1 MTGSSGAAG
10 LMPVIITVPIVV
22 ACVLVAAGSALP
34 RRVNDLL
41 ATGTAAAV
49 TALGAVVLAGAA
61 RGRLVAWAGGWRP
74 VHGLSVGIPL
84 IADRLSAGLV
94 VLIGGLACCALL
106 YSWRYVE
113 SASGR
118 FHALM
123 LLFAAGMSGFAL
135 SGDVFDMF
143 VFFELMGAAAYALT
157 GMKIED
163 KSAVQGGLTFGIINS
178 LAAYLSLAGVA
189 ILYARTGQLGLPQL
203 GRLLSQH
210 RPDALVVAA
219 FVLILAGFMVKGAMV
234 PFHFWVAD
242 AHAVAPAPVCVLFSG
257 VMVELGLY
265 GMARVYWV
273 AFSGTLPAGDARRAF
288 LVLGVV
294 TALAGAVMCVAQR
307 HLKRLL
313 AYATIAHAGLV
324 TMGFA
329 ALSTAGTAGA
339 ALQAAGYAGAGGA
352 LFLIA
357 GAILDR
363 YGNLDELRLHGTGRG
378 ERVLSWLWFIAAFTL
393 AGLPPS
399 GIALGRSVAQDALS
413 AAGYP
418 WALALFIAVSAL
430 TGGAVLRAGARVYL
444 GLGPRPELGT
454 GPEESEETSGAGEKR
469 DTPALDRTPA
479 TMLLAI
485 MILVAA
491 GMALGLLPP
500 AREAFEAAG
509 QQFTDRAG
517 YIAQAL
523 GHAAAVT
530 RPAPASGW
538 TVSGTGY
545 GLLSAAL
552 AVLVAGLGLY
562 PSRLPAAVRAAF
574 SPLRPVVTGLHR
586 MHSGHIG
593 DYVAWLFAG
602 ITAVAA
608 LVGLPLL

>member
-1 MTGSSGAAG
+1 MTGSSGAAA
-10 LMPVIITVPIVV
+10 LMPVIITVPIAA

-49 TALGAVVLAGAA
+49 TALGAVLLAGSA

-94 VLIGGLACCALL
+94 VLTGGLAFCALL

-123 LLFAAGMSGFAL
+123 LLFVAGMSGFAL

-178 LAAYLSLAGVA
+178 LAAYLSLSGVA

-203 GRLLSQH
+203 GRELSHH

-219 FVLILAGFMVKGAMV
+219 FVLILAGFMVKGALV

-265 GMARVYWV
+265 GAARVYWT
-273 AFSGTLPAGDARRAF
+273 AFSGTLPAGDVRRTF

-313 AYATIAHAGLV
+313 AYATIAHVGLF
-324 TMGFA
+324 TMSFA
-329 ALSTAGTAGA
+329 ALSAGGTAGA
-339 ALQAAGYAGAGGA
+339 ALQVTGYAGTSAA

-357 GAILDR
+357 GLILDR
-363 YGNLDELRLHGTGRG
+363 YGNVDELRLYRAGRA
-378 ERVLSWLWFIAAFTL
+378 ERAAPWLWFIAAFTL
-393 AGLPPS
+393 AGLPPF
-399 GIALGRSVAQDALS
+399 GLALGQSVAGDAVS
-413 AAGYP
+413 AAGFP
-418 WALALFIAVSAL
+418 WGLALFIAVPAL

-444 GLGPRPELGT
+444 GLGPRPERS
-454 GPEESEETSGAGEKR
+454 GPGSGETSGDDEKR
-469 DTPALDRTPA
+469 DTPALDHTPPA
-479 TMLLAI
+479 MLLTI
-485 MILVAA
+485 MILAAA
-491 GMALGLLPP
+491 GLALGLLPP
-500 AREAFEAAG
+500 VREAFAAAG
-509 QQFTDRAG
+509 QQFNDRAG
-517 YIAQAL
+517 YLAQAL
-523 GHAAAVT
+523 GHAAAAT
-530 RPAPASGW
+530 RPVPAGGW
-538 TVSGTGY
+538 TVPGVAF
-545 GLLSAAL
+545 GLLCVVL
-552 AVLVAGLGLY
+552 AILVAGLGLY
-562 PSRLPAAVRAAF
+562 SSRLPAAVRSACWPA
-574 SPLRPVVTGLHR
+574 RPVLAGLHR
-586 MHSGHIG
+586 LHSGHVG

-602 ITAVAA
+602 LTAVAA

>member
-1 MTGSSGAAG
+1 MTGNSGAAS

-22 ACVLVAAGSALP
+22 SCVLVAAGSALP

-49 TALGAVVLAGAA
+49 TALGAAVLAGAA

-94 VLIGGLACCALL
+94 VLIGGLAFCALL

-123 LLFAAGMSGFAL
+123 LLFVAGMSGFAL

-203 GRLLSQH
+203 GRELSQH

-219 FVLILAGFMVKGAMV
+219 FVLILAGFMVKGAIV

-242 AHAVAPAPVCVLFSG
+242 AHAVAPAPACALFAG

-265 GMARVYWV
+265 GVARVYWT
-273 AFSGTLPAGDARRAF
+273 AFSGTLPAGDVRHAF
-288 LVLGVV
+288 LALGAL
-294 TALAGAVMCVAQR
+294 TALVGAVMCVLQR

-313 AYATIAHAGLV
+313 AYSTIAHVGLF
-324 TMGFA
+324 TMSFA
-329 ALSTAGTAGA
+329 ALSPGGTAGA
-339 ALQAAGYAGAGGA
+339 ALYAAGHAAAAAA

-357 GAILDR
+357 GVILDR
-363 YGNLDELRLHGTGRG
+363 YGTVDELRLYGAGRG
-378 ERVLSWLWFIAAFTL
+378 ERVLAALWFSAAFTL
-393 AGLPPS
+393 AGLPPF
-399 GIALGRSVAQDALS
+399 GIALGKSVAEEAVS

-418 WALALFIAVSAL
+418 WGPALFIAVSAL
-430 TGGAVLRAGARVYL
+430 TGGAVLRAGARVCL
-444 GLGPRPELGT
+444 GLGPRPDLSRAE
-454 GPEESEETSGAGEKR
+454 PEETSGADEKR
-469 DTPALDRTPA
+469 DTPALGRTPV
-479 TMLLAI
+479 TMMLAI
-485 MILVAA
+485 MILIAA
-491 GMALGLLPP
+491 GLALGLLPQ
-500 AREAFEAAG
+500 ARAAFETAG
-509 QQFTDRAG
+509 QPFNDRAG
-517 YIAQAL
+517 YLAQAL
-523 GHAAAVT
+523 GQVAAVT
-530 RPAPASGW
+530 RPVPAGGWTASG
-538 TVSGTGY
+538 VAF
-545 GLLSAAL
+545 GLLSVAL
-552 AVLVAGLGLY
+552 AIMVAGLGLH
-562 PSRLPAAVRAAF
+562 SGRLPPAVRSAL
-574 SPLRPVVTGLHR
+574 SPARPVLTGLHR
-586 MHSGHIG
+586 LHSGHIG

-608 LVGLPLL
+608 LIGLPLL